1 MPQTKF
7 LLDTNAYL
15 RLAYTIHPLLFVS
28 FGDKNYTLYV
38 IEDFQ
43 KEFSR
48 ERRLKRNF
56 PWINQ
61 KEYRQNRSK
70 CLTLSTQDKKNIV
83 LAETFIWEQN
93 ISLGLSASGVD
104 VRALSVGYILSIPII
119 TDDQGM
125 INLAESLGIEV
136 MRILSL
142 LSIMLKSNH
151 IGMDKITELVG
162 YLDYTD
168 DLPYKNFV
176 KDVNKEFGLN
186 LL

>member
-1 MPQTKF
+1 M
-7 LLDTNAYL
+7 
-15 RLAYTIHPLLFVS
+15 
-28 FGDKNYTLYV
+28 
-38 IEDFQ
+38 
-43 KEFSR
+43 
-48 ERRLKRNF
+48 
-56 PWINQ
+56 
-61 KEYRQNRSK
+61 
-70 CLTLSTQDKKNIV
+70 